1 MSKILYVE
9 DEEDNRTITSHRLMM
24 AGHQVL
30 LAEDTVE
37 GLAMARS
44 EMPDFILMD
53 LKIKD
58 DETAGLEATRALK
71 ADPKLRHIPVIA
83 VTAFTEAE
91 KRTASLLAG
100 CEDHVVRPIDF
111 PRLLKRIEAL
121 VAANQNQTAA
131 DKNSSAS

>member
-1 MSKILYVE
+1 MSKILYID
-9 DEEDNRTITSHRLMM
+9 DEEDNRVITSHRLMM

-37 GLAMARS
+37 GLAKARS
-44 EMPDFILMD
+44 ELPDFILMD
-53 LKIKD
+53 LKIKE
-58 DETAGLEATRALK
+58 DETAGLEATRQLK

-91 KRTASLLAG
+91 KRTESLRAG
-100 CEDHVVRPIDF
+100 CEDHIVRPIDF

-121 VAANQNQTAA
+121 VAANQTVFL
-131 DKNSSAS
+131 DKESPGP